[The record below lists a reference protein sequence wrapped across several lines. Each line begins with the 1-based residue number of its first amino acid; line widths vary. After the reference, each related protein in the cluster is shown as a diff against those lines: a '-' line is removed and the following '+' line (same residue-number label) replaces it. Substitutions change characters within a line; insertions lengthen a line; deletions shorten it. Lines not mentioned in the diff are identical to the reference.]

1 MWKNMLED
9 DDLIAVR
16 RITVDDEEMV
26 ALIRVRDWEAD
37 LEENKVI
44 ASVLLIG
51 GTPLAQALAQ
61 HDHQDP
67 LLAAFDLYFFEG
79 SGTMCHIAEKFF
91 PADEWDEAIAWAKA
105 QIDKPEFPVGAYL
118 DALVNRIGTT
128 GREAMEGNLL
138 AGLDRQG
145 MPFQKGRLAGAQS
158 GREAFG
164 PSAPADVQEGTVV
177 SYLIQSSEMSS
188 GCLPIQVMGL
198 VACEDCQYVHTA
210 DCGGPPEVKITH
222 RRFPKKFPGRAKD
235 MGT

>member
-16 RITVDDEEMV
+16 EISIGDEKMV
-26 ALIRVRDWEAD
+26 ALIRVTDWEAD
-37 LEENKVI
+37 PEESKVI
-44 ASVLLIG
+44 AAALLIG

-79 SGTMCHIAEKFF
+79 SGAMCHIAEKFF
-91 PADEWDEAIAWAKA
+91 PADQWDEAIAWAKA

-118 DALVNRIGTT
+118 DALVNQIGTT

-138 AGLDRQG
+138 AGLDRG
-145 MPFQKGRLAGAQS
+145 GIPFRKGKPVRIQS
-158 GREAFG
+158 GEDVFG
-164 PSAPADVQEGTVV
+164 PSAPAHVRSATAV
-177 SYLIQSSEMSS
+177 SYEINSSELDSS
-188 GCLPIQVMGL
+188 CLSLQVSGL
-198 VACEDCQYVHTA
+198 VACEHCQYVHTEH
-210 DCGGPPEVKITH
+210 CGGPPEVKITH
-222 RRFPKKFPGRAKD
+222 RRFAKKFPGRAED